1 MINAESFKWFEV
13 SCGGPGRLLGHVA
26 FTQVRGAARVGV
38 WNGLFGVEMLHPD
51 VEKDVTFLWCETE
64 VERDK
69 LVSAINNLSQRK

>member
-1 MINAESFKWFEV
+1 MINAEGFKWFEV

-38 WNGLFGVEMLHPD
+38 WNGLFGVKMLHPD